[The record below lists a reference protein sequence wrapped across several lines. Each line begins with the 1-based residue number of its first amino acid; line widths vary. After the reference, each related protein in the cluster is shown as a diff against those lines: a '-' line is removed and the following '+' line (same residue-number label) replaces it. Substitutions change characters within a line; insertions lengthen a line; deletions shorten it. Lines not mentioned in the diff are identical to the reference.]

1 MIALGDCFDILP
13 RMPDNYADLV
23 LTDPP
28 YDFDDN
34 QKVTIHS
41 HLLRLSKGSVIVFS
55 PPENQWIN
63 PADQYLF
70 WTKPIST
77 KNTSK
82 RYSRFVE
89 MIFVYNQG
97 RWNTE
102 RHWSQYTNIFKDLV
116 DNAKIHPFR
125 KPPSLIERLILNH
138 SNEGDLILDPF
149 AGSGVVAEVAK
160 KLNREYY
167 CIEKEKKY
175 CDIIHKRIKQIH
187 DNISLIETI
196 ETKNKHEQLELIC

>member
-1 MIALGDCFDILP
+1 MIIDKNENKIIDGDSFEILP
-13 RMPDNYADLV
+13 YVEDKVDLI

-28 YDFDDN
+28 YDFKKE
-34 QKVTIHS
+34 QKLLIHKEM
-41 HLLRLSKGSVIVFS
+41 LRICEGAVIVFS
-55 PPENQWIN
+55 PPENQWIL

-97 RWNTE
+97 TWNTE
-102 RHWSQYTNIFKDLV
+102 RHWSQYTNIFHDLV
-116 DNAKIHPFR
+116 DNVKFHSFR

-138 SNEGDLILDPF
+138 SNEGDLVLDPF
-149 AGSGVVAEVAK
+149 AGSGVVAQTCK
-160 KLNREYY
+160 KLNRRFV
-167 CIEKEKKY
+167 CIEKDEELVNF
-175 CDIIHKRIKQIH
+175 IRQ
-187 DNISLIETI
+187 SLW
-196 ETKNKHEQLELIC
+196 